1 MSCCGGHLGFA
12 IHTHNA
18 NFVKEDPAI
27 IQFQNFNLGR
37 NCTWVVHIIKYDYC
51 FIWKPKMAIMAARPI
66 ML

>member
-27 IQFQNFNLGR
+27 IQFQINQWLNDLKEFFPLGF
-37 NCTWVVHIIKYDYC
+37 Y
-51 FIWKPKMAIMAARPI
+51 A
-66 ML
+66 